1 MNHAGYNSPVP
12 QMPGLLPR
20 CLRLLS
26 GLLFALSLCAGA
38 TDWSPPVHQLT
49 QKIVADTGPGA
60 VSLDVVNRS
69 ALGKTDVDTIRAA
82 LTLQLNAAGVRLVN
96 PEQASVV
103 VQVSLSEN
111 LQNYVWVAQVQQGSD
126 SKVEM
131 VSLPRVD
138 TPAPIHE
145 PVQLTIRKILAWSQE
160 EKILDVAVVDSSPPT
175 VIVLD
180 PAKIAIYGLQQG
192 QWQME
197 QSLPVHHSRP
207 WPRDLR
213 GRVVLRPDHLF
224 DAYLPGV
231 VCASTATPISVIC
244 GDNDDPW
251 PLGTQQFAMNAFFSP
266 TRNFFTGALAPG
278 VGKDR
283 TVAQFYSAAPVP
295 REKYVLWLFAGVDGQ
310 IHQVDG
316 MNNQMLAHPG
326 WGSDIAALKTS
337 CGSGWQILAT
347 SPGDGTLPDTIRA
360 YEFPDRDP
368 VAVSLPLE
376 MNGNVTSLF
385 TESSGNSVMA
395 VSRNQQTGK
404 YEAYRLAIA
413 CGQ

>member
-1 MNHAGYNSPVP
+1 MNRAGYNSAVP
-12 QMPGLLPR
+12 YMTGLLSR
-20 CLRLLS
+20 WLRLVSALV
-26 GLLFALSLCAGA
+26 FVLSLGAFAG
-38 TDWSPPVHQLT
+38 DWSTPINQLA

-60 VSLDVVNRS
+60 VSLELVNRS
-69 ALGKTDVDTIRAA
+69 SLNKSDLDAIRSA
-82 LTLQLNAAGVRLVN
+82 LTGQLSSAGVRLVRR
-96 PEQASVV
+96 EQASVV

-126 SKVEM
+126 SKVEI
-131 VSLPRVD
+131 VSVARVD

-160 EKILDVAVVDSSPPT
+160 ERILDVAVIDTSPPH

-180 PAKIAIYGLQQG
+180 PSKIAVYGLQQG
-192 QWQME
+192 QWQPE
-197 QSLPVHHSRP
+197 QTLPISHSRP

-213 GRVVLRPDHLF
+213 GRIVLRPDHLF

-231 VCASTATPISVIC
+231 VCASTASPISVTC
-244 GDNDDPW
+244 RERDDPW
-251 PLGTQQFAMNAFFSP
+251 PLGSEQAGMSAFFSP

-283 TVAQFYSAAPVP
+283 TVTPFYSAAPVP
-295 REKYVLWLFAGVDGQ
+295 REKYALWLFAGVDGQ
-310 IHQVDG
+310 VLEVDG
-316 MNNQMLAHPG
+316 MNNQVLARSN

-337 CGSGWQILAT
+337 CGSGWQVLAT
-347 SPGDGTLPDTIRA
+347 SAGDGTAPDTIRA

-368 VAVSLPLE
+368 VAVSLPAE
-376 MNGNVTSLF
+376 MNGTITSLW
-385 TESSGNSVMA
+385 TESGGNSVMA
-395 VSRNQQTGK
+395 VSRNPETGK